1 MEYKPTSLE
10 KNYRHEMLT
19 EVDLGVNIDL
29 IDPDTYALDP
39 NGKEIMM
46 MIVKMMMVMIVLI
59 VVMMLMMMMM
69 MMMIMLMMLMML
81 MIMLMML
88 MLMVMVI
95 ILKGTPKMRRFSGWL
110 SYIHVRWSLT
120 RLEPHGVP
128 SEKRTLH
135 INVWQRICFM
145 RYLSYDMCS
154 STCVWSLKA
163 FHILQVM

>member
-39 NGKEIMM
+39 NGKEIIN
-46 MIVKMMMVMIVLI
+46 MIV
-59 VVMMLMMMMM
+59 MMM
-69 MMMIMLMMLMML
+69 MMMIVLLVVMMWMLMMMM

-95 ILKGTPKMRRFSGWL
+95 ILKGTPKMQRVSGWL

-128 SEKRTLH
+128 SEKRPLH
-135 INVWQRICFM
+135 INVWAENFLHAISK
-145 RYLSYDMCS
+145 L
-154 STCVWSLKA
+154 
-163 FHILQVM
+163 